1 MFTWPSR
8 HDELLYWSCLRIALG
23 IRRRRRRSQTEKPVC
38 SLLSARRRVIADARS
53 WGSSILVRF
62 NHGWSWKRPPFWR
75 ALAHA
80 SGSKGLSPLPYL
92 VTVRLVIARC
102 QVDYTGRLTAHL
114 PMAIRLILIK
124 SDGSVSIH
132 ADDRAYKPLNWMS
145 PPCSLVELG
154 PPSAGQAS
162 ALNGEPLSAL
172 WEVRGRDGDTLQI
185 WLAQVFH
192 DSSHDLGVDPGL
204 QKDGV
209 EAHLQALLAEHPEAL
224 APGLSLVR
232 REHPTPIGPVDL
244 LCRDAAGAYV
254 AVEIKRRGQIDGAN
268 PSIPA
273 AKYWAVEVKRVAGLD
288 AVEQLTRYVELLNRD
303 TLLAPVGGIL
313 AAQTIKPQARTL
325 ADDRGL
331 RCVALDYDAL
341 RGIDPTTPRLF

>member
-1 MFTWPSR
+1 M
-8 HDELLYWSCLRIALG
+8 
-23 IRRRRRRSQTEKPVC
+23 
-38 SLLSARRRVIADARS
+38 
-53 WGSSILVRF
+53 
-62 NHGWSWKRPPFWR
+62 
-75 ALAHA
+75 
-80 SGSKGLSPLPYL
+80 
-92 VTVRLVIARC
+92 IARC

-114 PMAIRLILIK
+114 PMATRLILIK

-145 PPCSLVELG
+145 PPCSLVEMG
-154 PPSAGQAS
+154 PPGLGRDS
-162 ALNGEPLSAL
+162 ALSGESLSAL

-185 WLAQVFH
+185 GLAEVFH
-192 DSSHDLGVDPGL
+192 DSSHELGVDPGL

-209 EAHLQALLAEHPEAL
+209 EAHLQELLAEHPEAL

-254 AVEIKRRGQIDGAN
+254 AVEIKRRGEIDGAKHHLTN
-268 PSIPA
+268 A
-273 AKYWAVEVKRVAGLD
+273 RHWAVEVKRIAGLE

-303 TLLAPVGGIL
+303 PQLAPVGGIL

-325 ADDRGL
+325 ATDRGL
-331 RCVALDYDAL
+331 QCVTVDYDAL
-341 RGIDPTTPRLF
+341 RGLEPSVPTLF